1 MRFREGQAIH
11 EQIVEYVVEEI
22 LGCRWDEERR
32 LPSVREL
39 AVELGVNPNTVQR
52 SYSRLQ
58 ELNLIYNKRGIGHFV
73 APDALQRAR
82 ALRRDQ
88 FEHETLPDVF
98 RVMNSLGL
106 EIGDIARAWS
116 QWKGEAR

>member
-22 LGCRWDEERR
+22 LGSRWDEERR

-58 ELNLIYNKRGIGHFV
+58 ELNLIYNRRGIGHFV
-73 APDALQRAR
+73 APDALHRAR
-82 ALRRDQ
+82 ELRRDR
-88 FEHETLPDVF
+88 FEHEMLPDVF
-98 RVMNSLGL
+98 RIMRILDL
-106 EIGDIARAWS
+106 EITDIARAWS
-116 QWKGEAR
+116 QWKGEVQ